1 MKKALMAAAALVAL
15 PVMAQAQAPSP
26 GVYIGA
32 EGGVNWLLNF
42 TANTNI
48 PAFPTVSVTPQ
59 TGWAAGGVI
68 GYDFVGPRVEL
79 EGVYRQNQLNIGVP
93 GTAINNQVGQLGIMA
108 NLLYDFMPG
117 SVITPYIG
125 AGAGVGFVD
134 SNASLGSTVFAYQGI
149 IGLGWNVDTNFRV
162 NVDGRYYG
170 TSNPSVNGQ
179 TWTNNNFSIM
189 LGLQLKFGASAPPP
203 PPPPPPMVT
212 PPSFMVFFDWDRSNL
227 SQQALTTIGQAA
239 AAFKAKGSARITATG
254 HTDTSGPEA
263 TTWRCRCVVPTRSRT
278 PWCATACR
286 PRRSRS
292 SARAKA
298 SCWCRPA
305 TTCASRRTAAS
316 RSSSSKVGQRHD
328 KNERPPQGAALFSA
342 VALQHLPGQQA
353 LATRAER
360 SMLRV
365 ISLATSGRMRMPTT
379 WPPSPTSEPRM

>member
-203 PPPPPPMVT
+203 PPPPPPMVA

-263 TTWRCRCVVPTRSRT
+263 YNMALSLRRANTVKDALVREGVP
-278 PWCATACR
+278 ATAIAVIGR
-286 PRRSRS
+286 GESQPLVQTADGVREPQNRR
-292 SARAKA
+292 
-298 SCWCRPA
+298 
-305 TTCASRRTAAS
+305 
-316 RSSSSKVGQRHD
+316 V
-328 KNERPPQGAALFSA
+328 EI
-342 VALQHLPGQQA
+342 
-353 LATRAER
+353 
-360 SMLRV
+360 V
-365 ISLATSGRMRMPTT
+365 IQ
-379 WPPSPTSEPRM
+379 